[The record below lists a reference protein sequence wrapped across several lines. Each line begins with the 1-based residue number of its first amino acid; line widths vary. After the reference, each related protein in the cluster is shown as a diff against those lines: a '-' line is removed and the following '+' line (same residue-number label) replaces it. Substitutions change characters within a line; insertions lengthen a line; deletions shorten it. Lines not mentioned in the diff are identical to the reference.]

1 VGIAANWSRENLAW
15 AAGLFEGEGCITR
28 RQGVQTNLVMTMT
41 DEDVVRRF
49 HAIIGHGKVYGPY
62 KTKTGVK
69 LQWRWACTGSKH
81 CIAVLAALWCF
92 LGERRKARTI
102 VAMKEMAGV
111 RTPGAN
117 VCRRGHPFTE
127 ENTSMV
133 MGGRACKVCRNA
145 SERRRA
151 QERKIKNVLHKL
163 HDAEKRN
170 HRRAA

>member
-1 VGIAANWSRENLAW
+1 MTAAKNWSRENLAW

-28 RQGVQTNLVMTMT
+28 RHKTQTNLVMTMT

-49 HAIIGHGKVYGPY
+49 HEVIGHGRVYGPY

-92 LGERRKARTI
+92 LGSRRKGRAE
-102 VAMKEMAGV
+102 VAMREMALT

-117 VCRRGHPFTE
+117 VCRRGHSYDG
-127 ENTSMV
+127 ENNVSRV
-133 MGGRACKVCRNA
+133 SGGRTCRICRNA
-145 SERRRA
+145 SERRRK
-151 QERKIKNVLHKL
+151 QEQRM
-163 HDAEKRN
+163 RQ
-170 HRRAA
+170 